1 MFQVMAPSRP
11 HITITNPWLPSPGS
25 IVSDTVWATFW
36 PRNAPTKFMTAA
48 MARAT
53 RGLRAPVETDVAIA
67 LAASWKPLV

>member
-1 MFQVMAPSRP
+1 
-11 HITITNPWLPSPGS
+11 
-25 IVSDTVWATFW
+25 VSDTVWATFW